1 MRRHPCPGTFSL
13 ISRSFYCTGIF
24 CGLSRKTRR
33 NFLPTQKGASAP
45 GFSPVLRRL
54 LFSSALQPSKAHLLI
69 VLVLAV
75 RSAFLGA
82 VLALVLLSI
91 FRIILV
97 GLFLCVIVLGHNAL
111 LFSPLLF
118 SMKIKM
124 QQIIFV
130 AQERLSILAA
140 ITVSPAFTDTS
151 IGTLQENYTHRLS
164 RKKVFLSPVG
174 EFFPY
179 GCCPLSTFSDRRFP
193 FRRPRKHPA
202 PFSLRNTAAV
212 RYARPIFSC
221 G

>member
-1 MRRHPCPGTFSL
+1 MPRHLFFDFSL
-13 ISRSFYCTGIF
+13 FLLYGHF
-24 CGLSRKTRR
+24 LWAVKE
-33 NFLPTQKGASAP
+33 NAPKFLPTQKGASAP

-69 VLVLAV
+69 VLVLSV

-151 IGTLQENYTHRLS
+151 IDTLQANYTYR
-164 RKKVFLSPVG
+164 
-174 EFFPY
+174 
-179 GCCPLSTFSDRRFP
+179 FS
-193 FRRPRKHPA
+193 
-202 PFSLRNTAAV
+202 
-212 RYARPIFSC
+212 
-221 G
+221 

>member
-1 MRRHPCPGTFSL
+1 MLRHLFFDFSL
-13 ISRSFYCTGIF
+13 FLLYGHF
-24 CGLSRKTRR
+24 LWAVKK
-33 NFLPTQKGASAP
+33 NAPKFLPTQKGASAP
-45 GFSPVLRRL
+45 GFSPVLRQL

-151 IGTLQENYTHRLS
+151 IGTLQENYTHR
-164 RKKVFLSPVG
+164 
-174 EFFPY
+174 
-179 GCCPLSTFSDRRFP
+179 FS
-193 FRRPRKHPA
+193 
-202 PFSLRNTAAV
+202 
-212 RYARPIFSC
+212 
-221 G
+221 

>member
-1 MRRHPCPGTFSL
+1 MYGHFLWAVKKNAP
-13 ISRSFYCTGIF
+13 
-24 CGLSRKTRR
+24 K
-33 NFLPTQKGASAP
+33 FLPTQKGASAP

-130 AQERLSILAA
+130 AQERLSILAGA
-140 ITVSPAFTDTS
+140 EGVLDIEERMLDVKRRYGFYPQEKWDAH
-151 IGTLQENYTHRLS
+151 IGLRRYFEEKMGRDVYEVCEKETYDP
-164 RKKVFLSPVG
+164 KK
-174 EFFPY
+174 
-179 GCCPLSTFSDRRFP
+179 C
-193 FRRPRKHPA
+193 
-202 PFSLRNTAAV
+202 
-212 RYARPIFSC
+212 
-221 G
+221 

>member
-33 NFLPTQKGASAP
+33 NFFPPKKEPALPDFHPFCA
-45 GFSPVLRRL
+45 GFSFCLLYSPQRPV
-54 LFSSALQPSKAHLLI
+54 LLI
-69 VLVLAV
+69 VFVLAV

-97 GLFLCVIVLGHNAL
+97 GLFLCVIVLGHSAL

-124 QQIIFV
+124 RQIIFV
-130 AQERLSILAA
+130 AQERLSIPAA

-151 IGTLQENYTHRLS
+151 IGTLQENYTHR
-164 RKKVFLSPVG
+164 
-174 EFFPY
+174 
-179 GCCPLSTFSDRRFP
+179 FS
-193 FRRPRKHPA
+193 
-202 PFSLRNTAAV
+202 
-212 RYARPIFSC
+212 
-221 G
+221 